1 MTAAA
6 PLLLAEFRDP
16 AALLDAARRARRAG
30 LRELDAH
37 TPFPV
42 EGLPEA
48 LALPEP
54 SLRLP
59 MLLAGLLAAAL
70 VFAMCWYSAV
80 VDYPLNLGG
89 RPLNSWQVFL
99 VLAFEAGILC
109 ATLAGVLGFFWRAGL
124 PRLHHPVFAAPGFER
139 ASQDRFFLSVADP
152 EADAARLMA
161 LLEGIDVLS
170 VQPVP
175 R

>member
-1 MTAAA
+1 MT
-6 PLLLAEFRDP
+6 PPILLAEFRDP
-16 AALLDAARRARRAG
+16 GALLDAARRARQAG
-30 LRELDAH
+30 LGGLDAH

-42 EGLPEA
+42 EGLPDA

-54 SLRLP
+54 RLRLP
-59 MLLAGLLAAAL
+59 MLLAGFAAAAL

-89 RPLNSWQVFL
+89 RPLNSWQTFVI
-99 VLAFEAGILC
+99 LAFEAGILC
-109 ATLAGVLGFFWRAGL
+109 ATLVGTLCFFLGSGL

-152 EADAARLMA
+152 AADAAGLMA
-161 LLEGIDVLS
+161 LLEGLDTLS
-170 VQPVP
+170 IQAVP